1 MSPTPLVSVVIAT
14 YNYGGYLPL
23 ALDSALSQ
31 TLADLEIIVV
41 DDGSTDDTER
51 VIQPYRLDPRIGY
64 LRTDHLGQSAAKNAG
79 IRRARGRYVAFLD
92 ADDLWLPTKLEK
104 QIELFERSGPELG
117 VVYCRRRW
125 IDEGGRELDR
135 DERQPHRGDVLARL
149 FHRPFICFSSSMIRR
164 AVLDDVGLFDESIP
178 MAIDYDLWL
187 RIGLKYHFDYVDE
200 RLVMYRTGHG
210 NLSSRL
216 AERVVCVR
224 EIIHRFLEERGGRER
239 LDSAF
244 VRMVLAEHCCD
255 MAGTLVE
262 TDKLGALGWYAK
274 GLLTDPTYRPAW
286 KQLGTMWIP
295 KSWKSAVTKKLR
307 RPEQPAESIT
317 SAMDPTRGT
326 ARS

>member
-1 MSPTPLVSVVIAT
+1 MSPDPLVSVVIAS
-14 YNYGGYLPL
+14 YNCGRFL
-23 ALDSALSQ
+23 AGAIESVLAQ
-31 TLADLEIIVV
+31 TFTDHEITIV

-51 VIQPYRLDPRIGY
+51 VIQPYRLDARFRY
-64 LRTDHLGQSAAKNAG
+64 LRTDHFGQPAAKNVG

-104 QIELFERSGPELG
+104 QVELFERSRTELG

-135 DERQPHRGDVLARL
+135 EERQPQRGDVLARL

-164 AVLDDVGLFDESIP
+164 TVLDDVGLFDESIP

-216 AERVVCVR
+216 PERVVCVR
-224 EIIHRFLEERGGRER
+224 KIIHRFLEELGGSER
-239 LDSAF
+239 LDPAF

-255 MAGTLVE
+255 TAGTLIG
-262 TDKLGALGWYAK
+262 TNRLGALGWYAR

-295 KSWKSAVTKKLR
+295 KNWKRALTKKRR
-307 RPEQPAESIT
+307 RPARPAESIR
-317 SAMDPTRGT
+317 SAIDPTRGT
-326 ARS
+326 ASP